1 MIEIAKFIPGSTN
14 NIISRDLK
22 RLNNVQK
29 GLGDTATAFVLKG
42 SNETV
47 LSTLATT
54 ATGDPLDVG
63 TWHYFHGGDDIAQ
76 KRPPLFLDQQP
87 YDADLMARYAKVLA
101 ASCKSTND
109 TLLGSDRLPAALRI
123 LFSEAAFA
131 ARDSR
136 GYYPARSRETPI
148 KGLTTENVIPMAAA
162 LQGTPPDVFELLYWE
177 AGGYATVEP
186 KFFRALTDMK
196 SLLAAY
202 GAHAIEG
209 ALRAPAKGR
218 TSFVSDLGK
227 FGLIDQDP
235 FLTTVLDLAGDSAK
249 SVREAATRVLRTLPA
264 DIIEPR
270 ATQRLAKGTVT
281 LRAGMVDILASLG
294 TASANAVL
302 LAHAKSEKTAR
313 IVSAIENALSVV
325 EATSDSDHD
334 PDDASGYTAIDGRRV
349 EIPALRP
356 LSEGDVAKLSQS
368 DRATMRKLIEEENV
382 RIDQINRENKGRK
395 FFYKR
400 SKLNLKL
407 IEDVDFLLQSKPL
420 KQEHKRAAVLF
431 IQQHCE
437 ELIWAHLKTMPQAA
451 ALRVAFRSLH
461 STRYWMNE
469 YTYGIFDKLIA
480 DFLIQPKAD
489 LRALDQLWQDMEL
502 EVDLGGWRKSVSR
515 KAQKGD
521 VLRAII
527 PEDSYHGGDPNDIPQ
542 AVLWPLL
549 AENLDV
555 LDHALGTGGPDE
567 IALDPVRAV
576 TCLGAMPKVPL
587 RALGPLLSIATG
599 ERKTGRAEARALLKD
614 VPQVDDRLV
623 TLLDD
628 SRQAV
633 RASTADW
640 MGSRGKTSAI
650 APLKKRL
657 KKEKSELAKAAILT
671 ALQTL
676 GESLDA
682 FVGPTV
688 LVREAEAGLKKARF
702 DKLDFLDFT
711 TLPPLKFASG
721 KAVPTDVPR
730 WWIYLGYKLKQPGGN
745 TLFNIYLDQLKPASA
760 EAFSQ
765 WVFDAWIA
773 FDTVSPSDEEANAY
787 AEKHVEST
795 FKSWARYFTDYT
807 REQAFADLKR
817 EKKSEYYNSGA
828 ATKGILAF
836 AQAAP
841 PQAAADRVRAYLR
854 DHGARTSQASSLLEV
869 LAAKGDPVSL
879 QVVIAAATR
888 LKQKS
893 VQAFAG
899 TLIEAAAERMNWSMD
914 ELGDRVIPT
923 AGLDDDG
930 HLDLP
935 CGPDEKLYRAT
946 LSEELTF
953 VLQNPDGK
961 VIKSLPA
968 GTDDATKASKK
979 QFTAS
984 KKELKQVVAMQSARL
999 YEALCAGHAWPVA
1012 DWQRDFRDHPVMR
1025 RLTER
1030 IVWQGLDDVQ
1040 NAQTCFRPTAEGDYT
1055 DAEDTSVDPASF
1067 AQVQIAHGA
1076 TLEAGETDAWNTHLK
1091 DYEIK
1096 SLFPQFGRPL
1106 LKCDAEQTEKT
1117 QIEDRKGWV
1126 LEAFQLRGVA
1136 SKLNYDRGPAEDG
1149 GWFHEYRKDFN
1160 AAGVTA
1166 VVTFTGNTLPEE
1178 NISVALISL
1187 HFEKKA
1193 KRMAQAVA
1201 LKDVPPVLLSEC
1213 WNDYHDMGVK
1223 GAHDPNWEKTCQW

>member
-1 MIEIAKFIPGSTN
+1 MLEIAKFIRGSTN
-14 NIISRDLK
+14 NVITRDLK
-22 RLNNVQK
+22 RLNKVQK

-42 SNETV
+42 RNETV
-47 LSTLATT
+47 LSTLAAT
-54 ATGDPLDVG
+54 ATGDPLGVG
-63 TWHYFHGGDDIAQ
+63 KWYYGYGQEDIAQ
-76 KRPPLFLDQQP
+76 KRAPLFLDQHP
-87 YDADLMARYAKVLA
+87 YNTELLARYAMVLA
-101 ASCKSTND
+101 AACKSPSD
-109 TLLGSDRLPAALRI
+109 TLLGSDELPLALRV

-131 ARDSR
+131 ARDPR

-148 KGLTTENVIPMAAA
+148 KGLTTDRIVPMAAA
-162 LQGTPPDVFELLYWE
+162 LQGAPSDVFELLYWE
-177 AGGYATVEP
+177 TGEYVSVEP

-196 SLLAAY
+196 SLLSAY
-202 GAHAIEG
+202 SAPAIEG

-218 TSFVSDLGK
+218 ASFVTELGK
-227 FGLIDQDP
+227 YGLAGEEP
-235 FLTTVLDLAGDSAK
+235 FLTCVLDLAGNSAK
-249 SVREAATRVLRTLPA
+249 SVREAANLALRRVPA
-264 DIIEPR
+264 DTIEPL
-270 ATQRLAKGTVT
+270 ATERLAKGTVA
-281 LRAGMVDILASLG
+281 LRAGMVDLLVGLG
-294 TASANAVL
+294 TETANATL

-325 EATSDSDHD
+325 EATADVDHD
-334 PDDASGYTAIDGRRV
+334 PDDASGYNAIDGSRV

-356 LSEGDVAKLSQS
+356 LTEGDSVKLSQS
-368 DRATMRKLIEEENV
+368 DRTAMRKLIEEENV
-382 RIDQINRENKGRK
+382 RIDQINRENKNRK

-400 SKLNLKL
+400 PKLSLKL
-407 IEDVDFLLQSKPL
+407 IEDVDLLLQGKKL
-420 KQEHKRAAVLF
+420 TRDRKGGAVHF
-431 IQQHCE
+431 VQQHCSDM
-437 ELIWAHLKTMPQAA
+437 IMTHLKAMPQAV
-451 ALRVAFRSLH
+451 ALRVAFRSLY

-469 YTYGIFDKLIA
+469 YTYGVFDKVIA
-480 DFLIQPKAD
+480 GYMSTPEAD

-502 EVDLGGWRKSVSR
+502 RVDLGGWRKTVNR

-527 PEDSYHGGDPNDIPQ
+527 PSDSYHGGDPDDIPKE
-542 AVLWPLL
+542 ALWPLL

-555 LDHALGTGGPDE
+555 LDHALGTGGPDD

-640 MGSRGKTSAI
+640 MGSRGNDAAI
-650 APLKKRL
+650 TPLKKRL

-676 GESLDA
+676 GEPLDA
-682 FVGPTV
+682 FVGPTA
-688 LVREAEAGLKKARF
+688 LIREAEAGLKKAKF
-702 DKLDFLDFT
+702 DKLAYLDFA
-711 TLPPLKFASG
+711 TLPPLKFSGG
-721 KAVPTDVPR
+721 KAVPADVPK
-730 WWIYLGYKLKQPGGN
+730 WWVYLGFKLKQPGGN
-745 TLFNIYLDQLKPASA
+745 ALFKIYLDQLKPASA

-773 FDTVSPSDEEANAY
+773 YDTVGPTDEEANAF
-787 AEKHVEST
+787 AEKHVDQR
-795 FKSWARYFTDYT
+795 FKGWVRYFTDYT

-817 EKKSEYYNSGA
+817 EKKGEYYNSGA
-828 ATKGILAF
+828 ATKGILAL
-836 AQAAP
+836 AHAAP

-854 DHGARTSQASSLLEV
+854 DHGSRTSQASSLLEV

-899 TLIEAAAERMNWSMD
+899 TLIEAAAKRMNWSMD

-946 LSEELTF
+946 LSEDLTF

-961 VIKSLPA
+961 GIKSLPA

-999 YEALCAGHAWPVA
+999 YEALCAGRAWPA
-1012 DWQRDFRDHPVMR
+1012 SDWQRDFRDHPVMR

-1030 IVWQGLDDVQ
+1030 IVWQGIDGEDKS
-1040 NAQTCFRPTAEGDYT
+1040 QTCFRPTAEGDYT
-1055 DAEDTSVDPASF
+1055 DAEDAPVDPASF
-1067 AQVQIAHGA
+1067 AKIQIAHGA
-1076 TLEAGETDAWNTHLK
+1076 TLDEAETEAWNTHLK
-1091 DYEIK
+1091 DYEVK
-1096 SLFPQFGRPL
+1096 PLFLQFGRPL
-1106 LKCDAEQTEKT
+1106 LKPDAEQAEKT

-1126 LEAFQLRGVA
+1126 LEAFQMRGA
-1136 SKLNYDRGPAEDG
+1136 ANKANYDRGPAEDG
-1149 GWFHEYRKDFN
+1149 GWFHEYRKDFT
-1160 AAGVTA
+1160 AAGLTA

-1201 LKDVPPVLLSEC
+1201 LKEVPPVLLSEC
-1213 WNDYHDMGVK
+1213 WNDYHDMSVK